1 MVESLISIVKGIV
14 EAIKQKES
22 DRKNLGARMIMI
34 AKDNTQIL
42 QILDNLMEIAQLS
55 LNRQKFNKTVEEILE

>member
-22 DRKNLGARMIMI
+22 ERKNLGTRMITI

-42 QILDNLMEIAQLS
+42 QILDNLM
-55 LNRQKFNKTVEEILE
+55 